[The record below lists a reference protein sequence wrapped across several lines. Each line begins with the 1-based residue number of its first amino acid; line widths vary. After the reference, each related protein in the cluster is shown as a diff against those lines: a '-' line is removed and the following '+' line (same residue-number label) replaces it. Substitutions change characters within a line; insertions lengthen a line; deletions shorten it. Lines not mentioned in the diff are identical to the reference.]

1 MRAFLPAGGLA
12 AEPAQ
17 PRPGRLERARVVGRL
32 DERRPVRAEVPG
44 IRALR
49 CAAMDPL
56 APLQDLPGVDDAV
69 GAARGAV
76 DRLLSHRV
84 LRRRSAEVT
93 AESALRG
100 ARASAVLAGARIT
113 LPELR
118 RQLESGGVGSD
129 APGAGGPV
137 AGGPPGQS
145 SLVGGAV
152 RLYADLGTLLGPWE
166 HAPRQV
172 LARMHVLAVKGR
184 LDDGL
189 LGRPRDAGPAAGTDP
204 DDRLDLGPLPAPA
217 VLTSR
222 LADLSRLLLAPT
234 RTSAIVTAAVVHG
247 ELLALRPFPQASGLI
262 ARAAARLVLVSRG
275 LDPKSVSVPEVG
287 HLELEADYAGSARA
301 YISGTAEGVARWLGH
316 CARAVE
322 LGAQE
327 SVAVCE
333 ALRRGAEIRAGAE
346 DG

>member
-1 MRAFLPAGGLA
+1 M
-12 AEPAQ
+12 
-17 PRPGRLERARVVGRL
+17 
-32 DERRPVRAEVPG
+32 
-44 IRALR
+44 
-49 CAAMDPL
+49 
-56 APLQDLPGVDDAV
+56 
-69 GAARGAV
+69 
-76 DRLLSHRV
+76 

-100 ARASAVLAGARIT
+100 ARASAALAGARTT

-118 RQLESGGVGSD
+118 LQLESGGVGAGSGD
-129 APGAGGPV
+129 GGDGDGGGARGEG
-137 AGGPPGQS
+137 

-172 LARMHVLAVKGR
+172 LARMHVLAAKGR
-184 LDDGL
+184 LADDL
-189 LGRPRDAGPAAGTDP
+189 LGRPRDAGVLGDSEGPGDP
-204 DDRLDLGPLPAPA
+204 DDRLDLGPLPAPPVVTA
-217 VLTSR
+217 R
-222 LADLSRLLLAPT
+222 LDDLSRLLLAPS
-234 RTSAIVTAAVVHG
+234 RTSAIVLSAVVHG

-262 ARAAARLVLVSRG
+262 ARAASRLVLVSRG

-287 HLELEADYAGSARA
+287 HLELEAAYSDSARA
-301 YISGTAEGVARWLGH
+301 YISGTSAGVARWVAH

-327 SVAVCE
+327 ATAICE
-333 ALRRGAEIRAGAE
+333 AMMRGAEMRGADIRGAQTQGSQPRVGAE

>member
-1 MRAFLPAGGLA
+1 
-12 AEPAQ
+12 
-17 PRPGRLERARVVGRL
+17 
-32 DERRPVRAEVPG
+32 
-44 IRALR
+44 
-49 CAAMDPL
+49 MDPL

-69 GAARGAV
+69 GAARAAV

-100 ARASAVLAGARIT
+100 ARASAVLAGAHIT

-129 APGAGGPV
+129 APGVGGPVAGGPV
-137 AGGPPGQS
+137 AGGPDAGGPDAGAPLAGGPPGQS

-189 LGRPRDAGPAAGTDP
+189 LGRPRDAGPAAGTAP

-287 HLELEADYAGSARA
+287 HLELEGNYADSARA

-327 SVAVCE
+327 GVAVCQ
-333 ALRRGAEIRAGAE
+333 ALMRGEEMRAGAE